1 MTIISRKDNPQS
13 RKTSPE
19 AIPFASGETFYN
31 SLCSHLFFRDVF
43 FIPWYYMVTSKKHG
57 TKNKTFS
64 RWC

>member
-43 FIPWYYMVTSKKHG
+43 FIPWYYMVTSK
-57 TKNKTFS
+57 
-64 RWC
+64 